1 MDTILYYIYIP
12 FGYLLEWSW
21 KIVGNYG
28 LAIIIFTLFTKIILL
43 PLSIWI
49 QKNSILMVKIQPQI
63 NNLKAN
69 MYGNV
74 DAIAEG
80 QAELFKKERYHPM
93 LSIIPLIIQ
102 VILLLAVVY
111 IIYRPLSYL
120 YHFSESEITALANH
134 IGASTESSNYQLLII
149 DSIKSGIIN
158 TSSSIEGISS
168 EALANIIAKVT
179 SLDLNFCGL
188 NLTLVAMETKGI
200 YFIVPILAG
209 LSSWVMCFT
218 QNLANVIQKEQGKL
232 NQYGIMILSVALSLY
247 LGMFVPSG
255 IALYWI
261 ASNLMSVAQ
270 MYLLNMWINP
280 KKYVDYQALN
290 DSRIALEKAK
300 SYGKIDKHTPLY
312 KQMRKKEKQD
322 YKKFKHIVG
331 KHIVFYSEKSGF
343 YKYYKDIIEELLKKS
358 NITIHYVTNDYND
371 IIFDI
376 AKNNPKIKPYYIGLK
391 KLVVLMMLVETDIFV
406 MTTQDL
412 NKFYLKRSFIKKDIE
427 YIYVPHD
434 AMSSHMGARE
444 GAFDEYDTIF
454 CVGPHFK
461 NEVLKT
467 EEIYKLKPKKLVEF
481 GFPYLD
487 ELVNSASKIKNEN
500 HDVKEILIAP
510 SWQEDN
516 LMDSC
521 LDDIIENLLDEK
533 YHITVRPHPEYSK
546 RFNFKLERI
555 VEKYKDVDPKK
566 LSFELDFSSSKSIY
580 SSDLLITDWSGV
592 AAEFCFATKRPAL
605 YINTKMKVS
614 NPNWQKI
621 GITPMEIMLRNE
633 IGMSIDKE
641 NIKDIKETINNLLQ
655 NSQKY
660 KQKII
665 DYFDK
670 IIYNHNVAAQ
680 VGADYILKSL
690 LEKRKKQN
698 TKEE

>member
-1 MDTILYYIYIP
+1 MEKILYYIYIP
-12 FGYLLEWSW
+12 FGYLLQWSW
-21 KIVGNYG
+21 QIVGNYG
-28 LAIIIFTLFTKIILL
+28 LAIILFTLFTKIILL

-80 QAELFKKERYHPM
+80 QADLFKKEHYHPM

-120 YHFSESEITALANH
+120 YHFSESEIKSLAEF
-134 IGASTESSNYQLLII
+134 IGASTENSNHQLLII
-149 DSIKSGIIN
+149 DSIKSGAIN
-158 TSSSIEGISS
+158 SSTFIEGISAES
-168 EALANIIAKVT
+168 LANIISKVS
-179 SLDLNFCGL
+179 SLDLTFCGF
-188 NLTLVAMETKGI
+188 NLTLVAIESKGI
-200 YFIVPILAG
+200 YLLVPFLAG

-218 QNLANVIQKEQGKL
+218 QNLANVIQKEQGKW

-270 MYLLNMWINP
+270 MYLLNVWINP
-280 KKYVDYQALN
+280 KKYVDYKALN
-290 DSRIALEKAK
+290 ESRIALEKAK
-300 SYGKIDKHTPLY
+300 AFGKIDKHTPQY
-312 KQMRKKEKQD
+312 KQMKKRERQD
-322 YKKFKHIVG
+322 YKSFKHIVG

-343 YKYYKDIIEELLKKS
+343 YKYYKDIIEELLKRS

-371 IIFDI
+371 VIFEI
-376 AKNNPKIKPYYIGLK
+376 AKKNPKIKPYYIGLK
-391 KLVVLMMLVETDIFV
+391 KLVILMMLVETDIFV

-412 NKFYLKRSFIKKDIE
+412 NKFYLKKSFIKKDVE

-461 NEVLKT
+461 NEILKT
-467 EEIYKLKPKKLVEF
+467 EEVYGLKPKNLVEF

-487 ELVNSASKIKNEN
+487 ELVNSVSKTEKKEN
-500 HDVKEILIAP
+500 SVKEILVAP

-521 LDDIIENLLDEK
+521 LDDIIENLTDENF
-533 YHITVRPHPEYSK
+533 HITVRPHPEYLK
-546 RFNFKLERI
+546 RYNYRLQHI
-555 VEKYKDVDPKK
+555 IEKYKNADPKK
-566 LSFELDFSSSKSIY
+566 LSFELDFSQNKSIY
-580 SSDLLITDWSGV
+580 TSDLLITDWSGI
-592 AAEFCFATKRPAL
+592 AAEFCFATKKPAM

-621 GITPMEIMLRNE
+621 NITPVEISIRNE
-633 IGMSIDKE
+633 IGIAINKE
-641 NIKDIKETINNLLQ
+641 DIKDIKKIANSLFK

-670 IIYNHNVAAQ
+670 IIYNHNISAK
-680 VGADYILKSL
+680 VGANYILNSL
-690 LEKRKKQN
+690 LMKKNNKEK
-698 TKEE
+698 

>member
-12 FGYLLEWSW
+12 FGYLLELSW
-21 KIVGNYG
+21 KLVGNYG
-28 LAIIIFTLFTKIILL
+28 LAIIVFTLFTKIILL

-49 QKNSILMVKIQPQI
+49 QKNSILMIKIQPQI
-63 NNLKAN
+63 NNLKAS

-80 QAELFKKERYHPM
+80 QASLYKKEHYHPM

-120 YHFSESEITALANH
+120 YHFSEGEIAALAEH
-134 IGASTESSNYQLLII
+134 IGASTDSSNYQLLII
-149 DSIKSGIIN
+149 DSIKSGAIDAG
-158 TSSSIEGISS
+158 TAVAGISS
-168 EALANIIAKVT
+168 ESLANIVSKVM
-179 SLDLNFCGL
+179 SLDLNFCGF
-188 NLTLVAMETKGI
+188 NLTLITTEAQGI
-200 YFIVPILAG
+200 YFLVPVLAG

-218 QNLANVIQKEQGKL
+218 QNLSNVIQKEQGKF
-232 NQYGIMILSVALSLY
+232 NQYGIMILSVGLSLY

-270 MYLLNMWINP
+270 MYLLNVWINP
-280 KKYVDYQALN
+280 KKYVDYEALTE
-290 DSRIALEKAK
+290 SRIALDKARA
-300 SYGKIDKHTPLY
+300 YGKIDKHTPLY
-312 KQMRKKEKQD
+312 KQMKKKEKQD

-358 NITIHYVTNDYND
+358 NITIHYITNDYND
-371 IIFDI
+371 IIFEI
-376 AKNNPKIKPYYIGLK
+376 AKNNPRIKPYYIGLK

-412 NKFYLKRSFIKKDIE
+412 NKFYLKKSFIKKDIE

-434 AMSSHMGARE
+434 AMSSNMGARE

-461 NEVLKT
+461 EETLKT
-467 EEIYKLKPKKLVEF
+467 EQIYNLKPKKLVEF

-487 ELVNSASKIKNEN
+487 ELVNSASKIKDTKNP
-500 HDVKEILIAP
+500 VKEILIAP

-521 LDDIIENLLDEK
+521 LDDLIEHLSDDNH
-533 YHITVRPHPEYSK
+533 HITVRPHPEYLK
-546 RFNFKLERI
+546 RFSIRLEKI
-555 VEKYKDVDPKK
+555 VEKYKDADPKK
-566 LSFELDFSSSKSIY
+566 LSFELDFSQNKSIY
-580 SSDLLITDWSGV
+580 SSDLLITDWSGI
-592 AAEFCFATKRPAL
+592 AAEFSFATKKPVI
-605 YINTKMKVS
+605 YINTKMKVQ
-614 NPNWQKI
+614 NPNWEKI
-621 GITPMEIMLRNE
+621 GITPMEIKLRNE
-633 IGMSIDKE
+633 IGVAINKE
-641 NIKDIKETINNLLQ
+641 DIKDIKKTANDLWK
-655 NSQKY
+655 NSEKY

-680 VGADYILKSL
+680 VGAKYILDSL
-690 LEKRKKQN
+690 LEKRKK
-698 TKEE
+698 TKEN